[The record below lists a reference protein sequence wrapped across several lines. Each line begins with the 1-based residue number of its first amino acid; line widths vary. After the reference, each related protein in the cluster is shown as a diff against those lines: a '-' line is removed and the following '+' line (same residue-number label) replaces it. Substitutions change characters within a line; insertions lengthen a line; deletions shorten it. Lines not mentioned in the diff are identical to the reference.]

1 MKHLIRIFVSLVVP
15 AVILVGMS
23 VNPVIAQDK
32 EKGKKAAAAAKEA
45 PKPKVILENDKVR
58 IQESHYKPGTGGPMA
73 ERPGRAVLTVK
84 GGTFTRTYPDGKKV
98 KIETK
103 TGEWRWLE
111 KETYSFEN
119 TGKTEI
125 VLQSVNLK

>member
-1 MKHLIRIFVSLVVP
+1 MKHLLRILISLVVP
-15 AVILVGMS
+15 AVMLTVT
-23 VNPVIAQDK
+23 VNPAIAQDK

-45 PKPKVILENDKVR
+45 PKPKVIIDNDKVR
-58 IQESHYKPGTGGPMA
+58 VQETRYKPGTGGPMA

-125 VLQSVNLK
+125 VLHGVYLK

>member
-1 MKHLIRIFVSLVVP
+1 MKHLLRIFMSLVVP
-15 AVILVGMS
+15 AVMFTLT
-23 VNPVIAQDK
+23 VNPAIAQDK

-45 PKPKVILENDKVR
+45 PKPKVIIENDKVR
-58 IQESHYKPGTGGPMA
+58 IQETRYKPGTGGPMA

-103 TGEWRWLE
+103 TGEWRWLD

-125 VLQSVNLK
+125 ILQGVTLK